1 MTEIE
6 SVTRALAG
14 CNYDKYL
21 SIGTNTREDYV
32 DNHWEVY
39 INEAKAAINALDEA
53 RS

>member
-6 SVTRALAG
+6 SVARALAG

-21 SIGTNTREDYV
+21 NIGQNTREDYV
-32 DNHWEVY
+32 DAHWEVY
-39 INEAKAAINALDEA
+39 INEAKAAINALEEA